1 MLTDAEIRKSVQ
13 ELVAGSLPISSMR
26 GLDNEN
32 FVPGETQI
40 QYSGP
45 TWTNEE
51 IERAITDKPKAV
63 MFSHVLGNPPDMDR
77 VVKICKERNLL
88 LLEDNC
94 DALGSTWRGK
104 PLGSFGLMSSHSFYP
119 SHHITTGEGGL
130 VSMDD

>member
-51 IERAITDKPKAV
+51 IEGWLIERIATLSNMETQEV
-63 MFSHVLGNPPDMDR
+63 DR
-77 VVKICKERNLL
+77 DRPFA
-88 LLEDNC
+88 D
-94 DALGSTWRGK
+94 
-104 PLGSFGLMSSHSFYP
+104 F
-119 SHHITTGEGGL
+119 
-130 VSMDD
+130 SMDSSVIITVTQELSRWLDEEISVTIFWELPTIRDLVRGLTAAAT